1 MNYKPLEKIGIY
13 KPILIR
19 DKLMMEELGGLLI
32 RVESLGR
39 LVNVEKLLEPSYIII
54 FQPL

>member
-32 RVESLGR
+32 RVES
-39 LVNVEKLLEPSYIII
+39 
-54 FQPL
+54 